1 MDWEPNGGRTVKRSI
16 MTSGSTLRNGYGYG
30 CHIGISDDAQ
40 SRDAGHGYEVAA
52 GVQR

>member
-1 MDWEPNGGRTVKRSI
+1 MDWEPNGGRTDKSST

-40 SRDAGHGYEVAA
+40 SRDGEHGPRLAA
-52 GVQR
+52 VGQR